1 MKVLILRCFLSLGIS
16 AEVSVATAASEQYM
30 VHVALVSWGLFFA
43 RYRGQWLLLVLLDLS
58 KQPLVFLNK
67 VE

>member
-1 MKVLILRCFLSLGIS
+1 MKVLILWCFLSLGVS

-30 VHVALVSWGLFFA
+30 VHVALVSWGLFA